1 MNLRQVD
8 SAEAKFAT
16 DRLIDQIGRTSC
28 SRGEM
33 LDRYMQGMRVAI
45 ADVQRVGYC
54 SLLGSEPIAL
64 GICMAIQQRN
74 EPLAKLLI
82 ESFDAVHMR
91 LDRLGEVVPLLEAAK
106 VDMPQFCRWL
116 LAKGADV
123 DFVSASGFTPLC
135 AAVCFS
141 GIETVRVMLDAG
153 ADLRDGQRNGGSA
166 LSYAIKQASPEV
178 LRLLVERGADLEA
191 PILDGLTPLTMA
203 AQSGHWA
210 IPCLLSMGVDP
221 DQADAKG
228 MRPIDW
234 AVFQATTNSGSLPR
248 EHPLVLL
255 AEGGADLS
263 LGQVR
268 DVEKL
273 GDLLDPDVFRE
284 LKAVMLAKKLESAM
298 KDIPFSGDFVDNDS
312 NSTPRPS
319 RSCGAS
325 PL

>member
-1 MNLRQVD
+1 VNLRQVD
-8 SAEAKFAT
+8 SAEAKFVT

-28 SRGEM
+28 AGGEL

-45 ADVQRVGYC
+45 GDVQRVGYC
-54 SLLGSEPIAL
+54 SLLGFEPIAL
-64 GICMAIQQRN
+64 GISMAIQRRN

-82 ESFDAVHMR
+82 ESFDAVHMH

-123 DFVSASGFTPLC
+123 DFVGASGFTPLC

-141 GIETVRVMLDAG
+141 GIETVGVMLDAG

-178 LRLLVERGADLEA
+178 LRLLVERGADLDA
-191 PILDGLTPLTMA
+191 PILDGLTPLSLA

-210 IPCLLSMGVDP
+210 IPCLVSLGADP
-221 DQADAKG
+221 DQVDAKG
-228 MRPIDW
+228 LRPIDW
-234 AVFQATTNSGSLPR
+234 AAAATLADGASPK

-263 LGQVR
+263 LGR
-268 DVEKL
+268 DWDVSGLDE
-273 GDLLDPDVFRE
+273 LLDPDVFRE
-284 LKAVMLAKKLESAM
+284 LKAVMLAKNLESAM

-312 NSTPRPS
+312 NSMPRPS